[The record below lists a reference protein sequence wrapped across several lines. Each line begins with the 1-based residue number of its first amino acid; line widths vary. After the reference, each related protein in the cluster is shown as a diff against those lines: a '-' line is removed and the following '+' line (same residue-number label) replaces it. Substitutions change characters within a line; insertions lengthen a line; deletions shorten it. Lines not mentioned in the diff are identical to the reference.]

1 MPLLTVGTPAG
12 TVEMKQIDADMA
24 HYMKLQEGAQYKI
37 TDAWKVTAE
46 TVLGLAKEAKDL
58 WKVGSLTEKLEI
70 LKQLCWNPILEGAT
84 LRYDLRKPFATIA
97 KMNENDDWRPPSP
110 LN

>member
-1 MPLLTVGTPAG
+1 MDSGISAADYNFK
-12 TVEMKQIDADMA
+12 MKQIDADMA

-46 TVLGLAKEAKDL
+46 TVLELAKEAKDL

-70 LKQLCWNPILEGAT
+70 LKALLEPDFRRRNSAIR
-84 LRYDLRKPFATIA
+84 LA
-97 KMNENDDWRPPSP
+97 KAVRDNCKNE
-110 LN
+110 